1 MEHKLE
7 NGVLTLFFK
16 GDLNS
21 SNSEQTEEEI
31 EKILGTNKFQSI
43 VLDFAELRYISSAGL
58 RIILKIKKEHDDTKV
73 VKVNKDV
80 YDIFEMVGFSSVIT
94 IERA

>member
-43 VLDFAELRYISSAGL
+43 VLDFA
-58 RIILKIKKEHDDTKV
+58 
-73 VKVNKDV
+73 
-80 YDIFEMVGFSSVIT
+80 
-94 IERA
+94 

>member
-31 EKILGTNKFQSI
+31 EKILGANKFQSI

>member
-31 EKILGTNKFQSI
+31 KKILGANKFQSI
-43 VLDFAELRYISSAGL
+43 VLDFAELHYISSAGL
-58 RIILKIKKEHDDTKV
+58 RIIIKIKKEHDDTKV
-73 VKVNKDV
+73 VKVNKNV

>member
-16 GDLNS
+16 GNLNS
-21 SNSEQTEEEI
+21 SNSEQVEEEI
-31 EKILGTNKFQSI
+31 EKILGANKFQSI

>member
-16 GDLNS
+16 GELNS

-31 EKILGTNKFQSI
+31 EKILGANKFQSI
-43 VLDFAELRYISSAGL
+43 VFDFAELRYISSAGL

-80 YDIFEMVGFSSVIT
+80 YDILEMVGFSSVIT

>member
-21 SNSEQTEEEI
+21 SNSEQIEEEI
-31 EKILGTNKFQSI
+31 EKILGANKFQSI